1 MAYQESAGPARP
13 DQEEEEEK
21 LRCTLNL
28 LVEREGQR
36 RTAEILGV
44 DRKTVALALQRDALT
59 PRMRNAIERVMLR
72 NPERELGETSPDIVS
87 EALKT
92 LNSTVDDLVDEVK
105 GLARRVE
112 ALEQGQ
118 SDGDQ
123 VSVSVAVVLDQGQD
137 PPVPSPMVVEHR
149 QVPSL
154 PEVRPLPWWRRLV
167 RALGAGP

>member
-13 DQEEEEEK
+13 DQEEEK
-21 LRCTLNL
+21 LRCTLTL

-44 DRKTVALALQRDALT
+44 DRKTVALALQRDGLT
-59 PRMRNAIERVMLR
+59 PRMRDAIERVMLR
-72 NPERELGETSPDIVS
+72 MENPERELGETSPDILS
-87 EALKT
+87 EALRT

-123 VSVSVAVVLDQGQD
+123 VSVAVAVMLDQGQD
-137 PPVPSPMVVEHR
+137 HPGPSPKVVEHR
-149 QVPSL
+149 HVPSL
-154 PEVRPLPWWRRLV
+154 PEVRSFPWWRRLV
-167 RALGAGP
+167 RALGAGQ